1 MKNTLEFRNYYGG
14 RLVFTNSYKRRTG
27 LSTLP
32 QGIATL
38 PFVLL
43 PKFGSP
49 GPYLDSLS
57 VFGAK
62 LLESLHGLPVCIFHK
77 QPSIIQCTSFYL
89 K

>member
-1 MKNTLEFRNYYGG
+1 M
-14 RLVFTNSYKRRTG
+14 FTNCWKSRTG

-38 PFVLL
+38 TFVLL

-57 VFGAK
+57 LFGIRPLISPFAW
-62 LLESLHGLPVCIFHK
+62 F
-77 QPSIIQCTSFYL
+77 PSVHLS
-89 K
+89 